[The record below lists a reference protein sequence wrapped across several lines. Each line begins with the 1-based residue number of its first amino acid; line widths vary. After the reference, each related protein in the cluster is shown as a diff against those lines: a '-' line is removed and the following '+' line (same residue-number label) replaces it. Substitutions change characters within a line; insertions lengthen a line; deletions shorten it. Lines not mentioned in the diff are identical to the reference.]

1 MTRLITALLALFL
14 ALPAVPAAQPAAPP
28 ALSGPLPVDPAVIT
42 GTLPNGLRYYV
53 RRNTRPENRVL
64 AWLAVKT
71 GSIHE
76 DDDQRG
82 LAHLLEHMAFNGTK
96 HFKPGE
102 LVSFFETAGARFG
115 PHVNAYTSFDETVY
129 MLQVPTD
136 KEGLVDKA
144 LLALADFAGGL
155 SLDAGEVDKERGVV
169 IEEWRLRQGAQS
181 RILEQQ
187 APVLYHESRYAQRL
201 PIGTPEILKSFPV
214 SRLKD
219 FYETWYRPDRMSVV
233 VVGDIEPA
241 AIVAKL
247 TELFSPLTPTRAS
260 AREPNRDMPDHA
272 ETLVNVS
279 ADPEAQ
285 TSSVSVLLKHPK
297 LSQGTVE
304 DYRRDLV
311 RQLMYQM
318 LNLRFAEIA
327 QRPGAPFLA
336 AGAGAQELGADT
348 MATSLG
354 ARVTDGGIA
363 AGLEAILLEARR
375 AREFGFT
382 EGELDRARRSV
393 IAAYERAFAERDK
406 TESGSYAREYT
417 GNFLDG
423 EPIPG
428 IAVEFETTK
437 ALVPGV
443 TLAEVSAAA
452 RELLADKSRVVLS
465 TSPQKAGLT
474 LPSEADL
481 RAVLARAGAATL
493 TPWVET
499 LSRTELLTT
508 MPTAGTVTARRTIDA
523 IGVTVLTLSNGAD
536 VWLKQTDFKN
546 DQVLFG
552 AVSLGGA
559 STAPESEYMETLLAA
574 SLVSLGGVGG
584 LKPPELG
591 KILAGRMAS
600 AGAFI
605 DLSTQGIRGGA
616 RPQDLEVA
624 LQLLYLTFTAP
635 NQNAETLELLKRQ
648 LAALVANRQQNPQS
662 VFGDKVRA
670 LNTGNSHFVQPFTT
684 DVVQQLRL
692 EVMSRAFTSRFANAA
707 NFSFFVVGAFDP
719 ASVEGLV
726 TKYIGSLPSTGTRAS
741 AHKPLDFVFPSKV
754 ETITVEQGKEP
765 KSDTIVTFFSD
776 TGGKLDEETAA
787 NGAATLLQMRLRDIL
802 REQLGGTYSV
812 STSYSNT
819 LPSPGY
825 GTSSI
830 SFGSAPENAAS
841 LTAEVLK
848 EITRLATEGPT
859 EEDAQK
865 VREQEKRELE
875 EALKQNGYWLGGL
888 QSLITTGRDPAVM
901 ATSRA
906 RIDSLTPAKLKEA
919 FVKYY
924 PMDRHTV
931 ATLLPAPKPVE
942 PVK

>member
-1 MTRLITALLALFL
+1 MTRLISAFFALILAFP
-14 ALPAVPAAQPAAPP
+14 ALSSAQPAAAP
-28 ALSGPLPVDPAVIT
+28 ALSGPLPVDPAVTT

-53 RRNTRPENRVL
+53 RKNTRPEKRVL

-144 LLALADFAGGL
+144 LLALSDFAGGL
-155 SLDAGEVDKERGVV
+155 SLDAAEVDKERGVV
-169 IEEWRLRQGAQS
+169 IEEWRLRQGAS
-181 RILEQQ
+181 WRILEKQ
-187 APVLYHESRYAQRL
+187 APVLYHDSRYAQRI

-219 FYETWYRPDRMSVV
+219 FYETWYRPDRMSVI
-233 VVGDIEPA
+233 VVGDIDPA
-241 AIVAKL
+241 AMVPKL
-247 TELFSPLTPTRAS
+247 KELFSPLAPSRAN
-260 AREPNRDMPDHA
+260 APEPNRAVPDHA

-279 ADPEAQ
+279 ADAEAQ
-285 TSSVSVLLKHPK
+285 ASSVSVLLKQPK

-336 AGAGAQELGADT
+336 AGAGAQELGRET

-354 ARVTDGGIA
+354 ARVTDGA
-363 AGLEAILLEARR
+363 LASGLEAVLVEARR

-382 EGELDRARRSV
+382 EAELDRARRTV
-393 IAAYERAFAERDK
+393 IASYERAFAEREK

-428 IAVEFETTK
+428 IGLEFETTK
-437 ALVPGV
+437 ALIPGI
-443 TLAEVSAAA
+443 TLAEVSGAAK
-452 RELLADKSRVVLS
+452 ELLADKSRVVLA
-465 TSPQKAGLT
+465 TSPEKAGVT
-474 LPSEADL
+474 LPAEADV
-481 RAVLARAGAATL
+481 RAVLAKAGAATL
-493 TPWVET
+493 TPWTET
-499 LSRTELLTT
+499 LTRTELLTT
-508 MPTAGTVTARRTIDA
+508 APAAGTITSRRTVDA
-523 IGVTVLTLSNGAD
+523 LGATVLTLSNGAE

-552 AVSLGGA
+552 AVALGGA
-559 STAPESEYMETLLAA
+559 STAPESEYMDTVLAA

-605 DLSTQGIRGGA
+605 DLATQGIRGGA

-635 NQNAETLELLKRQ
+635 NHNPESMDLLKRQ
-648 LAALVANRQQNPQS
+648 LTALVANRQQNPQA
-662 VFGDKVRA
+662 VFGDRVRA
-670 LNTGNSHFVQPFTT
+670 LNTGNSYFVQPFTT
-684 DVVQQLRL
+684 DLVTKLRL
-692 EVMSRAFTSRFANAA
+692 DVMTQAYTTRFANAA
-707 NFSFFVVGAFDP
+707 NFSFFIVGAFDQ
-719 ASVEGLV
+719 ASVEGMV
-726 TKYIGSLPSTGTRAS
+726 AKYIASLPSTGARTATSR
-741 AHKPLDFVFPSKV
+741 PLNFVFPSKV
-754 ETITVEQGKEP
+754 ETIKVEQGKEP
-765 KSDTIVTFFSD
+765 KSDTVITFFSD
-776 TGGKLDEETAA
+776 TGGKVDEETAA
-787 NGAATLLQMRLRDIL
+787 NGAAALLQMRLRDIL

-812 STSYSNT
+812 STDYSNT

-830 SFGSAPENAAS
+830 SFGSSPENAES

-848 EITRLATEGPT
+848 EIKRLATEGPT

-875 EALKQNGYWLGGL
+875 EALKQNGYWLGGM
-888 QSLITTGRDPAVM
+888 QSLVTMGRDPAVM
-901 ATSRA
+901 AGSA
-906 RIDSLTPAKLKEA
+906 SRIDALTPAALKAA

-924 PMDRHTV
+924 PMTRYTV
-931 ATLLPAPKPVE
+931 ATLLPAPK
-942 PVK
+942 

>member
-1 MTRLITALLALFL
+1 MTRLISAILALFL
-14 ALPAVPAAQPAAPP
+14 SIPAVSTAQQAPAPP
-28 ALSGPLPVDPAVIT
+28 LTGPLPVDPAVTT

-53 RRNTRPENRVL
+53 RRNTRPEKRVL

-76 DDDQRG
+76 EGDQRG

-144 LLALADFAGGL
+144 LLALSDFAGGL
-155 SLDAGEVDKERGVV
+155 SLDEAEVNKERGVV
-169 IEEWRLRQGAQS
+169 IEEWRLRQGAS
-181 RILEQQ
+181 WRILEKQ
-187 APVLYHESRYAQRL
+187 APVLYYQSRYAERI

-214 SRLKD
+214 ARLRD

-241 AIVAKL
+241 AIVPTL
-247 TELFSPLTPTRAS
+247 TRLFAPLTPTRPA
-260 AREPNRDMPDHA
+260 AAEPNRDVPDHA

-279 ADPEAQ
+279 ADVEAQ
-285 TSSVSVLLKHPK
+285 ASNVSVLHKQPK
-297 LSQGTVE
+297 LPEGTVE

-318 LNLRFAEIA
+318 LNLRFGELA
-327 QRPGAPFLA
+327 QRPGAPFLG
-336 AGAGAQELGADT
+336 AGAGAQELGAKT

-363 AGLEAILLEARR
+363 AGLEAVLLEARR

-382 EGELDRARRSV
+382 DGELDRAKRTV
-393 IAAYERAFAERDK
+393 LAAYERAFAEREK
-406 TESGSYAREYT
+406 TESSSYAREYT

-428 IAVEFETTK
+428 IAVEFQTTR
-437 ALVPGV
+437 ALLPGI
-443 TLAEVSAAA
+443 TLAEVGAAA
-452 RELLADKSRVVLS
+452 RELLADKSRVVLA
-465 TSPQKAGLT
+465 TSPEKAGVT
-474 LPSEADL
+474 LPSDAEV
-481 RAVLARAGAATL
+481 RAVLAKAAAATL
-493 TPWVET
+493 TPWTET

-508 MPTAGTVTARRTIDA
+508 TPTPGSITARRTVED
-523 IGVTVLTLSNGAD
+523 IGVTVLTLSNGAE
-536 VWLKQTDFKN
+536 VWLKPTDFKN

-552 AVSLGGA
+552 AVSRGGA
-559 STAPESEYMETLLAA
+559 STAPPSEYLETVLSA

-635 NQNAETLELLKRQ
+635 NHSAETLDLLKRQ
-648 LAALVANRQQNPQS
+648 LTALVANRQQNPQA
-662 VFGDKVRA
+662 VFGDRTRA
-670 LNTGNSHFVQPFTT
+670 LNTGNSYLVQPITA
-684 DVVQQLRL
+684 DLVQQLRL
-692 EVMSRAFTSRFANAA
+692 DVMSRTYTERFANAA
-707 NFSFFVVGAFDP
+707 NFSFLIVGAFDP
-719 ASVEGLV
+719 ATIETLV
-726 TKYIGSLPSTGTRAS
+726 TKYIASLPSAGTRTS
-741 AHKPLDFVFPSKV
+741 RDKPLDFVFPPKV
-754 ETITVEQGKEP
+754 ETITVAQGKEP
-765 KSDTIVTFFSD
+765 KSDTVITFFSD
-776 TGGKLDEETAA
+776 TGGKLEEETAA
-787 NGAATLLQMRLRDIL
+787 SGAAALLQMRLRDIL

-812 STSYSNT
+812 SASYSNT

-825 GTSSI
+825 ATSAI
-830 SFGSAPENAAS
+830 SFGSAPENAES
-841 LTAEVLK
+841 LTSEVLK
-848 EITRLATEGPT
+848 EIKRLATEGPT

-875 EALKQNGYWLGGL
+875 EALKQNGYWLGSL
-888 QSLITTGRDPAVM
+888 QSIIVTGRDPAVLG
-901 ATSRA
+901 TSAA
-906 RIDSLTPAKLKEA
+906 RIDALTPARLKDA

-924 PMDRHTV
+924 PMDRYTV
-931 ATLLPAPKPVE
+931 ATLMPAAKP
-942 PVK
+942 